1 MNGITRLDQRQVSH
15 LCTTLEQHVGAL
27 PAAGLR
33 SLGLRGCVKTTLL
46 YLGLSSFLCK
56 WCGLQVGVD
65 AFGVGQGELLEGLFP
80 VGGHGSL
87 DESPRGSSLVGW

>member
-46 YLGLSSFLCK
+46 YLAHNLT
-56 WCGLQVGVD
+56 Q
-65 AFGVGQGELLEGLFP
+65 ELIAAIMETTDRKS
-80 VGGHGSL
+80 V
-87 DESPRGSSLVGW
+87 V